1 MPLCYYSVVADYS
14 TFTLLIVFY
23 DKAMFQAGKGLLRSF
38 KADTEA
44 VADIVPVDLPV
55 NMMIT
60 TAWHTVL
67 AKPKDVP
74 VYHCTTGGINPY
86 TWGEL
91 GKRDVHIN
99 GQILLFIDQQFY
111 IGILMG
117 VLQLSALFIE

>member
-1 MPLCYYSVVADYS
+1 
-14 TFTLLIVFY
+14 
-23 DKAMFQAGKGLLRSF
+23 MFQAGKGLLRSF

-91 GKRDVHIN
+91 GERYAYEWTNSVIN
-99 GQILLFIDQQFY
+99 RLVVLYWYFDRGFVVVCTFY
-111 IGILMG
+111 RMKYKYA
-117 VLQLSALFIE
+117 QYEWDHS